1 MCCRCGC
8 GWAHT
13 WERDRERKWRRVST
27 MKVNTW
33 GIWVE
38 FIREF
43 SELFLKLFCKYS
55 IMLKENKIKDLPKC
69 THCHTEYW
77 KFRYLNL
84 HSTQLFL
91 AAANVLH
98 GCFAVLY
105 SLLSFAV
112 LCSPLLFIISLG
124 QMMLSCKHM
133 AIFIFCHSLTH
144 TQMPPKN
151 NSCDKLK

>member
-13 WERDRERKWRRVST
+13 WERERERKWRRVST
-27 MKVNTW
+27 MKVNIW

-38 FIREF
+38 FILEF
-43 SELFLKLFCKYS
+43 SVLFLKLFCKCS
-55 IMLKENKIKDLPKC
+55 IMLKENKINSKC

-91 AAANVLH
+91 ATANVLH
-98 GCFAVLY
+98 RCFAVLY
-105 SLLSFAV
+105 LLLSFEV
-112 LCSPLLFIISLG
+112 WCSPLLFIISLG
-124 QMMLSCKHM
+124 QMMLSCKHTG
-133 AIFIFCHSLTH
+133 IFIFSNHSHTH
-144 TQMPPKN
+144 KCPQRTIVVIN
-151 NSCDKLK
+151 